1 MEERPSYRVGLGHD
15 THRFNPPAPGV
26 VSLRL
31 GGVDI
36 PYDRALRGHSDA
48 DVLLHAV
55 TDALLGAAALG
66 DIGDHFPDTDENNRG
81 RDSAEMLALAA
92 GLLRSRGWSIV
103 NLDTIIFAEAP
114 KLGAFKRVI
123 AEKIASVLDLP
134 ADRVSVKA
142 KTGEKIGI
150 IGRGEAIS
158 AEAIVLIEAIA
169 ITTGIHFGHE

>member
-1 MEERPSYRVGLGHD
+1 MSGCFGEQRLRYRVGLGYD
-15 THRFNPPAPGV
+15 THRFNVPGGGTLA

-36 PYDRALRGHSDA
+36 PYDRTLHGHSDA

-66 DIGDHFPDTDENNRG
+66 DIGDHFPDTDEKNRG
-81 RDSAEMLALAA
+81 RDSREMLALVVD
-92 GLLRSRGWSIV
+92 LLSSRGWSIV

-114 KLGAFKRVI
+114 KLGAYKRAIASKI
-123 AEKIASVLDLP
+123 AEILDLP
-134 ADRVSVKA
+134 EDRVSVKA

-158 AEAIVLIEAIA
+158 AEAIVLIQLVE
-169 ITTGIHFGHE
+169 

>member
-1 MEERPSYRVGLGHD
+1 MRPMEERPAYRVGLGHD
-15 THRFNPPAPGV
+15 THRFNPPAPGT

-31 GGVDI
+31 GGIDI
-36 PYDRALRGHSDA
+36 PYDRTLRGHSDA

-81 RDSAEMLALAA
+81 RDSAEMLASAA
-92 GLLRSRGWSIV
+92 AAVRSRGWSIV
-103 NLDTIIFAEAP
+103 NLDTIVFAEAP
-114 KLGAFKRVI
+114 KLGPYKRAI
-123 AEKIASVLDLP
+123 AERIASVLGLP
-134 ADRVSVKA
+134 EDSVSVKA

-158 AEAIVLIEAIA
+158 AEAIVLIRPL
-169 ITTGIHFGHE
+169 G

>member
-15 THRFNPPAPGV
+15 THRFTPPQPGT

-36 PYDRALRGHSDA
+36 PYDRTLRGHSDA

-66 DIGDHFPDTDENNRG
+66 DIGDHFPDTDQANRG

-92 GLLRSRGWSIV
+92 GLLRCGGWSIV
-103 NLDTIIFAEAP
+103 NLDTIVFAEAP
-114 KLGAFKRVI
+114 KLGPYKRAI
-123 AEKIASVLDLP
+123 AERIASILELP
-134 ADRVSVKA
+134 SDRVRVKA

-158 AEAIVLIEAIA
+158 AEAIVLIEALR
-169 ITTGIHFGHE
+169 